1 MCAYFTS
8 LNIKH
13 SIFNGISKYI
23 FVHLSYF
30 LKQKRF
36 LALDNKVTFKN
47 TSKSVQLV
55 KYNGLHV
62 KSKDELQSINDKTA
76 VTDIDETK
84 D

>member
-8 LNIKH
+8 LNVKH
-13 SIFNGISKYI
+13 SIFNGISKYM

-30 LKQKRF
+30 LKKKLF
-36 LALDNKVTFKN
+36 LTLDNKVTFKN
-47 TSKSVQLV
+47 TSKSVQFV
-55 KYNGLHV
+55 KYNGLRV
-62 KSKDELQSINDKTA
+62 KSEDELQSINDNTA